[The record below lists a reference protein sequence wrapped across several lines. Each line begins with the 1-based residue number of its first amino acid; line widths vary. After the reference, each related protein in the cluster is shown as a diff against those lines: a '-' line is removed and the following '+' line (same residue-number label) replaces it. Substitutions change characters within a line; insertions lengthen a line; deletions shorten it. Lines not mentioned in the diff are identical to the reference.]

1 MDPSQQLVD
10 TYLARAM
17 EEFDSNHLS
26 TRLIRR
32 LAEEF
37 PGFFLTSALRH
48 LTSTKQS
55 NALRFLSTVA
65 IRQPA
70 MFDYLTSPDASTR
83 ENAVNLFKRFLDID
97 PSFDVKLAERLPNR
111 RESNLADAL
120 DSLHSTRAL
129 DILDQTSH
137 GRRLLPIVGHL
148 PTYRDNRISAKA
160 TLFVG
165 RRIQNP
171 DWTRKQLGQLDPRVR
186 ANAIESLWGLD
197 SPAAVNL
204 LQDCLDDTNN
214 RVLGN
219 SLLGLHILGQDIGQ
233 TDIGQ
238 KVERRVFCLAEA
250 GKYEF
255 RSTAAWIMGKMSGEE
270 CVHRLTGLVRDDH
283 PQVRS
288 TALRSLL
295 EIRRAESKTPQAI
308 AARAAKADAEA
319 AAQAIAKAREAI
331 QPEPDETRTT
341 DQVITVRLD
350 GSAFK
355 VR

>member
-1 MDPSQQLVD
+1 MQQSSARWTVDPSQQLVD

-37 PGFFLTSALRH
+37 PGFFLASALRH

-83 ENAVNLFKRFLDID
+83 ENAVNLFRRFLDID

-137 GRRLLPIVGHL
+137 GRRLL
-148 PTYRDNRISAKA
+148 
-160 TLFVG
+160 
-165 RRIQNP
+165 
-171 DWTRKQLGQLDPRVR
+171 
-186 ANAIESLWGLD
+186 
-197 SPAAVNL
+197 
-204 LQDCLDDTNN
+204 
-214 RVLGN
+214 
-219 SLLGLHILGQDIGQ
+219 
-233 TDIGQ
+233 
-238 KVERRVFCLAEA
+238 
-250 GKYEF
+250 
-255 RSTAAWIMGKMSGEE
+255 
-270 CVHRLTGLVRDDH
+270 
-283 PQVRS
+283 
-288 TALRSLL
+288 
-295 EIRRAESKTPQAI
+295 
-308 AARAAKADAEA
+308 
-319 AAQAIAKAREAI
+319 
-331 QPEPDETRTT
+331 
-341 DQVITVRLD
+341 
-350 GSAFK
+350 
-355 VR
+355 